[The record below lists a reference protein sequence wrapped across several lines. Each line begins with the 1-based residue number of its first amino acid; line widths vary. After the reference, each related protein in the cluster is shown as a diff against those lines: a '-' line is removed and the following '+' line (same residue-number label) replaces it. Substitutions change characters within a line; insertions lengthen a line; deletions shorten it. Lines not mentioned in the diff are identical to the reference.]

1 MTRSRFIAAA
11 VAVVLLA
18 ACGSDDDSSN
28 DGAERTTTTSP
39 DTTTTI
45 SAAAE
50 AESQIVDIGE
60 GKQLFVECRG
70 DGSPT
75 ILLEAGDESGHED
88 WQAVVAD
95 LGAETRTCA
104 YDRLGTG
111 QSSPAEGCRGI
122 DEIIGDLE
130 ALLEAASI
138 EGPYVFVGASGGGYL
153 AVEMATRHPNDTAGL
168 VLVETPQ
175 AIVDI
180 PPDVAPLLPCDAPT
194 NIERRD
200 YVAVE
205 HAVWDDKA
213 EIGEFPVVV
222 ISDDSEDP
230 TNVEAQK
237 GWLVLSPNAE
247 QVVVHSGHDVPINE
261 PDLVVEET
269 LQVLETARGR

>member
-1 MTRSRFIAAA
+1 MVEI
-11 VAVVLLA
+11 
-18 ACGSDDDSSN
+18 G
-28 DGAERTTTTSP
+28 DGKE
-39 DTTTTI
+39 
-45 SAAAE
+45 
-50 AESQIVDIGE
+50 
-60 GKQLFVECRG
+60 LFVECRG
-70 DGSPT
+70 EGSPT

-111 QSSPAEGCRGI
+111 ESSPAEGCRGL

-138 EGPYVFVGASGGGYL
+138 KAPYVFVGASGGGYL
-153 AVEMATRHPNDTAGL
+153 AAEMATRHPGDTAGL

-213 EIGEFPVVV
+213 AIGDFPVIV

-247 QVVVHSGHDVPINE
+247 QVVVDSGHDVPINE
-261 PDLVVEET
+261 PELVVKKILE
-269 LQVLETARGR
+269 VLGTAGTG

>member
-1 MTRSRFIAAA
+1 M
-11 VAVVLLA
+11 
-18 ACGSDDDSSN
+18 
-28 DGAERTTTTSP
+28 
-39 DTTTTI
+39 
-45 SAAAE
+45 
-50 AESQIVDIGE
+50 VDIGE
-60 GKQLFVECRG
+60 GKQLFVECHG

-75 ILLEAGDESGHED
+75 ILLKAGDESGHED

-111 QSSPAEGCRGI
+111 QSSPAEGCRG
-122 DEIIGDLE
+122 
-130 ALLEAASI
+130 STRS
-138 EGPYVFVGASGGGYL
+138 SGTSRRCWRRRRSMAPRLRGRLRRGL
-153 AVEMATRHPNDTAGL
+153 PRREMATRHPNERGPRAGR
-168 VLVETPQ
+168 TPQ

-194 NIERRD
+194 NIKRRD

-247 QVVVHSGHDVPINE
+247 QVVVHGGHDVPDQRARPGRRRDSSGPRN
-261 PDLVVEET
+261 
-269 LQVLETARGR
+269 ARGPCEAQQSVGGRPSPA